1 MVATPADAG
10 RPVPSFVLRDED
22 IVFRR
27 RRTWARATDHTD
39 CLTDV
44 AVARRAWIR
53 TTRAARPWSAA
64 AAAATVVPK
73 GDAAAAAAPVIPVA
87 LDHGF
92 EGAGKVACRDLKGL
106 EARNSKSKT
115 KSKIVQYGDKY
126 PWTYKVN
133 SSHEYAS

>member
-1 MVATPADAG
+1 MCLGQVIA
-10 RPVPSFVLRDED
+10 
-22 IVFRR
+22 VFSKPYRKTR
-27 RRTWARATDHTD
+27 LKMTVTDHTR
-39 CLTDV
+39 LIHG
-44 AVARRAWIR
+44 AVVRRAWFR
-53 TTRAARPWSAA
+53 TTRACRPWSAA

-115 KSKIVQYGDKY
+115 KSKIVQYGDRY

-133 SSHEYAS
+133 SSHKYAS